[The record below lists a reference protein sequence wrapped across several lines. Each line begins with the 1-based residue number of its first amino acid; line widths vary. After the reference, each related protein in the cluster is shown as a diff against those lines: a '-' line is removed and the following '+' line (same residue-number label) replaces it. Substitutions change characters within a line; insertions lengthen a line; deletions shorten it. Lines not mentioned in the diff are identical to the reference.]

1 MINVADATKRIGNKT
16 VLAKI
21 NLILENGKIY
31 GLRGRNGAGKT
42 MLLRAIAG
50 LIRLDSGKIVIDGK
64 TLHKDIDFP
73 RELGLLIENNNVL
86 PDFTL
91 RKNLQLLAKIKK
103 IATDQMIDDAI
114 RRVGLDPNDKRKVR
128 QYSLGMKQ
136 RAAIAQAIFEK
147 PALILLDEPTNA
159 IDYDGVQEMRAL
171 FEVEKQRGATI
182 ILASHNPED
191 LNILADQTIN
201 MADGSVT
208 DEKQ

>member
-1 MINVADATKRIGNKT
+1 MINVANATKQIGNKT
-16 VLAKI
+16 VLDSI
-21 NLILENGKIY
+21 NLTLENGKIY

-191 LNILADQTIN
+191 LNILADQIIN

>member
-1 MINVADATKRIGNKT
+1 MIKIKDATKNIGKKT
-16 VLAKI
+16 VLDHV
-21 NLILENGKIY
+21 NLSLEDGKIF

-50 LIRLDSGKIVIDGK
+50 LIRLDSGEIVIDGQEI
-64 TLHKDIDFP
+64 HKDIDFP
-73 RELGLLIENNNVL
+73 KELGLLIENNNVL

-91 RKNLQLLAKIKK
+91 KKNLQILAKIKK
-103 IATDQMIDDAI
+103 VANDDMIDDAI
-114 RRVGLDPNDKRKVR
+114 KRVGLDPNDKRKVR

-159 IDYDGVQEMRAL
+159 IDYDGVQEMRVL
-171 FEVEKQRGATI
+171 FEAEKQRGASI

-191 LNILADQTIN
+191 LSILADEIISMSDGRVIN
-201 MADGSVT
+201 
-208 DEKQ
+208 EKQ

>member
-1 MINVADATKRIGNKT
+1 MINVANATKQIGNKT
-16 VLAKI
+16 VLDNI
-21 NLILENGKIY
+21 NLTLENGKIY

-50 LIRLDSGKIVIDGK
+50 LIRLDSGNIVIDGK
-64 TLHKDIDFP
+64 ILHKDIDFP
-73 RELGLLIENNNVL
+73 SELGLLIENNNVL

-103 IATDQMIDDAI
+103 VATDEMIDDAI
-114 RRVGLDPNDKRKVR
+114 RRVGLDPSDKRKVR

-191 LNILADQTIN
+191 LNILADQIIN

>member
-1 MINVADATKRIGNKT
+1 MINVANATKQIGNKT
-16 VLAKI
+16 VLDKI
-21 NLILENGKIY
+21 NLTLENGKIY

-103 IATDQMIDDAI
+103 VATDEMIDDAI

-147 PALILLDEPTNA
+147 PTLILLDEPTNA

-191 LNILADQTIN
+191 LNILADQIIN

>member
-1 MINVADATKRIGNKT
+1 MINVANATKHIGNKT
-16 VLAKI
+16 VLDKI
-21 NLILENGKIY
+21 NLTLENGKIY

-73 RELGLLIENNNVL
+73 SELGLLIENNNVL

-103 IATDQMIDDAI
+103 VATDEMIG
-114 RRVGLDPNDKRKVR
+114 RVGLDPNDKRKVR

-191 LNILADQTIN
+191 LNILADQIIN

>member
-1 MINVADATKRIGNKT
+1 MIKVENTTKRIGNKT
-16 VLAKI
+16 VLDKI
-21 NLILENGKIY
+21 NLTLENGKIY

-103 IATDQMIDDAI
+103 VATDQMIDDAI

-191 LNILADQTIN
+191 LNILADQIIN